1 MICPYCQQEMEQ
13 GYLNSRSPVL
23 WSREVSGLP
32 FSTSREDVMLGGKL
46 GLVMRPQAFLC
57 RTCRTVITKY

>member
-1 MICPYCQQEMEQ
+1 MICPNCQQEMEQ

-32 FSTSREDVMLGGKL
+32 FPTSREDVMLSGKL
-46 GLVMRPQAFLC
+46 GRCV
-57 RTCRTVITKY
+57 